1 MRGESPRPVSRN
13 ATTSAL
19 RGAQEMTVLREHVL
33 QHVQDPVNIRRGVLD
48 RVAVMGRGA
57 AVVMEVNAALPAAAQ
72 AAPGLRF

>member
-1 MRGESPRPVSRN
+1 
-13 ATTSAL
+13 
-19 RGAQEMTVLREHVL
+19 MTVLREHVL